1 MVLGKLGPEKVDS
14 WAPKSEVNFM
24 CEFLCVCVC
33 WGGGGGGG
41 GAASEPS
48 GEIRKIIFA
57 LDYCISY
64 GNHVYTERKSEF

>member
-33 WGGGGGGG
+33 GGGHLSQVVRLG
-41 GAASEPS
+41 
-48 GEIRKIIFA
+48 K
-57 LDYCISY
+57 
-64 GNHVYTERKSEF
+64 